1 MKDQLRDRSGNTL
14 ANLVFYFS
22 TDPTLKES
30 KTPLLRGYMLKTSKQ
45 KQYALL
51 HKKAMSL

>member
-1 MKDQLRDRSGNTL
+1 MKDQLGDRSGNTL

-30 KTPLLRGYMLKTSKQ
+30 KRHLYLEGIC
-45 KQYALL
+45 
-51 HKKAMSL
+51 

>member
-30 KTPLLRGYMLKTSKQ
+30 KRHRYLEGIC
-45 KQYALL
+45 
-51 HKKAMSL
+51 